1 MRRRKTKSKD
11 WLGFRI
17 DSVLG
22 KHIAHRCLLDKR
34 EVAIADG
41 VVAVT
46 EGDIKTRT
54 FVSAYLDL
62 VIYKNIAIFALLL

>member
-1 MRRRKTKSKD
+1 MRRQYCDRCCRQGNDGAGTD
-11 WLGFRI
+11 VIAFGDEGLG
-17 DSVLG
+17 
-22 KHIAHRCLLDKR
+22 

-41 VVAVT
+41 EVAVT
-46 EGDIKTRT
+46 DGDIKTRT